1 MSSTVIY
8 IAACLVSM
16 FISFSIALVAWQ
28 RRSEP
33 GAFPYSI
40 VAAGQTS
47 WTFGLILE
55 TLGPTLEEKIFWDNF
70 QFLGWMLASTMV
82 VIFAR
87 ELSQQRKN
95 IKPAWWV
102 FAVAVTIGV
111 VVLAYTDPLHKL
123 IRPTTSLAA
132 EFGFTALSY
141 SFTPVMY
148 GLSAY
153 SYVVVLVAAGML
165 ISYLRSLPHEQ
176 RPQAGL
182 ILTGLL
188 FPVFVGLLSF
198 TSIIPAYLRDINPF
212 TFGLGNLLIAIG
224 LMRYQLFE
232 VSRSAKEQVIS
243 TMETAVIAID
253 TRGHI
258 SFLNPVAMK
267 RFGIGVEQFGKKAPA
282 FVQNWFEQAQKEIES
297 AATGQIIHYKEE
309 GKDTSY
315 VSNMVSLINN
325 RGRIIGK
332 SLILNDITLRLRTE
346 QQLSERTRLLE
357 EQTQLIQKN
366 TQALE
371 ESNQR
376 ALSRSSQFQ
385 ALAEVSRAIA
395 SINELDILLPA
406 VTRVI
411 SEHFG
416 FYHAGVFLLDEANE
430 YAVFRGANSPGG
442 QNMLKRGHKLK
453 VGKGIVGNVVF
464 SGTPRIALDT
474 EADAAFLQNPDLPNT
489 RSEMALPLRV
499 SGRII
504 GALDVQ
510 STEPQAFSE
519 DDVEILSI
527 LADQV
532 GIAIQNASLFDEAKR
547 AVAENQILLQ
557 QYARE
562 QWSSLLKSRKRIGY
576 RYSGK
581 VEELKEK
588 VETPTPATAEIPISI
603 RGQVIGTVAI
613 HSAGEQG
620 FSQDE
625 LDIIRAA
632 TERASIAAENARLL
646 EQTTE
651 RAERERK
658 VSDITSKIRS
668 TNDPSEMIQIAIN
681 ELKQT
686 LGVKDARILPYQ
698 PAQGK
703 KG

>member
-1 MSSTVIY
+1 
-8 IAACLVSM
+8 M

-40 VAAGQTS
+40 VAAGQTL

-95 IKPAWWV
+95 IKPAWWI
-102 FAVAVTIGV
+102 FSAAVTISV
-111 VVLAYTDPLHKL
+111 IALVYTDSMHNL
-123 IRPTTSLAA
+123 IRPKASLVT
-132 EFGFTALSY
+132 EFGFVALSY
-141 SFTPVMY
+141 PFTPVMY
-148 GLSAY
+148 GLSVY
-153 SYVVVLVAAGML
+153 SYVVILVAVGML
-165 ISYLRSLPHEQ
+165 IPYMRSLPGEQ
-176 RPQAGL
+176 RPQVGL
-182 ILTGLL
+182 ILAGLL
-188 FPVFVGLLSF
+188 FPVLVGLLSF
-198 TSIIPAYLRDINPF
+198 TSIIPAYLRDISPF

-232 VSRSAKEQVIS
+232 VSRSAKAQVIS
-243 TMETAVIAID
+243 TMETAVIAVD
-253 TRGHI
+253 TRDHI
-258 SFLNPVAMK
+258 SFVNPVAMK
-267 RFGIGVEQFGKKAPA
+267 KFGIGVDQFGKKAPEY
-282 FVQNWFEQAQKEIES
+282 VQSWFEQIQKEIGS
-297 AATGQIIHYKEE
+297 AATEHVIHYKEE
-309 GKDTSY
+309 GIDTSY
-315 VSNMVSLINN
+315 VSSMVSLTNN
-325 RGRIIGK
+325 RGMVIGK
-332 SLILNDITLRLRTE
+332 ALILNDITLRLRTE

-357 EQTQLIQKN
+357 EQAHVIQQN

-395 SINELDILLPA
+395 SINELDVLLPT

-416 FYHAGVFLLDEANE
+416 FYHAGIFLIDEANE
-430 YAVFRGANSPGG
+430 YAIFRAANSPGG
-442 QNMLKRGHKLK
+442 QNMLKRGHRLK
-453 VGKGIVGNVVF
+453 VGKGIVGNVVS
-464 SGTPRIALDT
+464 SGAPRIALDT
-474 EADAAFLQNPDLPNT
+474 EADTAFLQNPDLPNT
-489 RSEMALPLRV
+489 RSEMALPLRAG
-499 SGRII
+499 GRII

-519 DDVEILSI
+519 EDVEVLSI

-532 GIAIQNASLFDEAKR
+532 GIAIQNARLFDETKR
-547 AVAENQILLQ
+547 AAAENQMLLQ

-562 QWSSLLKSRKRIGY
+562 QWSSLLKSRKKIGY
-576 RYSGK
+576 RYAGK
-581 VEELKEK
+581 VEELKEII
-588 VETPTPATAEIPISI
+588 ENPAPATAEIPISI

-613 HSAGEQG
+613 RSASEQG

-658 VSDITSKIRS
+658 VSEITSKIRS
-668 TNDPSEMIQIAIN
+668 TNDPNEMIQIAIN

-686 LGVKDARILPYQ
+686 LNIKDARILPHK
-698 PAQGK
+698 PAQDE